1 MFKVVLAEDHEL
13 LRTSLALYLKD
24 IGLQILYKAC
34 NGKDLQEYLSNAP
47 ILPDI
52 ILMDIEMPFING
64 IDATAYVSKHHP
76 SIKVIG
82 LSFYSNDLH
91 IINLL
96 KNGAK
101 GYMAKGVSAQEIS
114 VAINAVMNNEIFIP
128 TPILE
133 EWEIPAEYLKPDY
146 QKKYKTT
153 LLNTKEYE
161 FLSYCA
167 SEWSYKEI
175 ADKMNVE
182 YKTIDNYRAAVSAK
196 LNIHTRQGLAVYTV
210 KQGLY
215 IYNK

>member
-1 MFKVVLAEDHEL
+1 MLKVALAEDHEL
-13 LRTSLALYLKD
+13 LRNTLALYLKD
-24 IGLQILYKAC
+24 IGFQIMYKAC
-34 NGKDLQEYLSNAP
+34 DGKDLQEYLSYTP

-52 ILMDIEMPFING
+52 ILMDIEMPRLNG
-64 IDATAYVSKHHP
+64 IDATAYVSTHHQ

-82 LSFYSNDLH
+82 LSLYCSDLH

-101 GYMAKGVSAQEIS
+101 GFMPKGAKVQEILF
-114 VAINAVMNNEIFIP
+114 AINKVMNDEIFIP
-128 TPILE
+128 ADILA
-133 EWEIPAEYLKPDY
+133 EWKIPEDYLKPNY
-146 QKKYKTT
+146 QKKYKPI
-153 LLNTKEYE
+153 LLNKKEYE
-161 FLSYCA
+161 FLSCCA

-196 LNIHTRQGLAVYTV
+196 LNIRTRQGLAVYAV
-210 KQGLY
+210 KHGLY